1 MKKVLVSLVG
11 LLCIAANSPVHSQQ
25 FSAVS
30 PSGHTLYYEVNPN
43 TWDEI
48 NTVTVKSTDNPNY
61 VYGIVGNLIIPSS
74 VTYNGNTYTV
84 SRIGNFRNC
93 SGMTS
98 IALPN
103 TILLIYNN
111 AFEYCSGLTSIT
123 LPSSVTEIWEY
134 AFKNCSG
141 LTSINMPDGI
151 TYIGDGAFSNCTNL
165 TSFTIPCSLTS
176 FGDGVFYNCLNL
188 TSVTYKAINYVGP
201 SDYVTNIFNVCV
213 NLDTII
219 FDSGVS
225 SINNYVFSYCP
236 NISVVKVEWTNN
248 IPFCTNHTYGSN
260 YNPFYEV
267 PLNNATLIVP
277 VGTRNL
283 YSTLLPWSQFGGI
296 VEDSARTVTVS
307 SNNNNWGTVTG
318 SGVFVI
324 GYVDTL
330 IATPNYGYHFTSWS
344 DGDTNNPRTITVD
357 SNVTY
362 SAVFTPNSYTVTVL
376 SADTTIGA
384 VSGSGL
390 VDYNTIHHIT
400 ATPIQGYHF
409 IHWSDG
415 NTNASRNIIVTKDT
429 TLTAYFEITNYIIN
443 VQANNSTRGTVSGGD
458 TVHYG
463 DSVTITAIPN
473 YGYYFQRWNDNN
485 TDNPRTVV
493 VTQNKTYTAYFN
505 PNSYTITL
513 YSADSSQGNVTGSG
527 SFNYLT
533 NRQIKAIPI
542 TGHHFTHWSDG
553 DSNATRTISVIQD
566 TVLTAYFEINSY
578 QLTVLPNDSTLG
590 SVTGSGVYTHGT
602 QVTVTATPAQG
613 VRFDRWNDNTLL
625 RSYSFTLTNNK
636 QLIAVFLPID
646 TVFIHDTTYLWQ
658 YDTTYIDNYIHDT
671 TIVVNWIYDTTYL
684 WQYDTTYIN
693 NYIHDTTIVDNWIY
707 DTTIV
712 VDTLWLTQYDTVW
725 LTLYDTV
732 WLHDTIIVHDT
743 IYITQEGIGDVAES
757 SIKLYQSNGQIVVEG
772 AAGKAVYMYD
782 INGRLLMCRT
792 ENEERRT
799 FDVPV
804 SGAYLIKVGELPAR
818 KIVVI
823 R

>member
-48 NTVTVKSTDNPNY
+48 NTVTVRSTDNPNY

-123 LPSSVTEIWEY
+123 LPSSVTEILEY

-201 SDYVTNIFNVCV
+201 NNYITNIFNVCV

-219 FDSGVS
+219 FDNGVS

-248 IPFCTNHTYGSN
+248 IPFCTNHSYGS

-283 YSTLLPWSQFGGI
+283 YSTLLPWSQFGSI

-307 SNNNNWGTVTG
+307 SNNDNWGIVTG
-318 SGVFVI
+318 GGVFVI
-324 GYVDTL
+324 GFVDTL
-330 IATPNYGYHFTSWS
+330 TATPNYGYHFTSWS
-344 DGDTNNPRTITVD
+344 DGDTTNPRTIIVD
-357 SNVTY
+357 TDVTY
-362 SAVFTPNSYTVTVL
+362 TASFAPNSYTVIVH
-376 SADTTIGA
+376 SADTARGT
-384 VSGSGL
+384 VSGSGI
-390 VDYNTIHHIT
+390 VNYNTIHHIT
-400 ATPIQGYHF
+400 ATPIPGYHF
-409 IHWSDG
+409 THWSDG
-415 NTNASRNIIVTKDT
+415 NTNASRNIIVTQDT
-429 TLTAYFEITNYIIN
+429 ILTAYFEITNYIIN
-443 VQANNSTRGTVSGGD
+443 VYANNSVRGIVSGGD

-473 YGYYFQRWNDNN
+473 YGYNFQRWNDNDTN
-485 TDNPRTVV
+485 NPRTVV
-493 VTQNKTYTAYFN
+493 VTQNKTYIAYFN

-513 YSADSSQGNVTGSG
+513 HSADSSQGNVTGSG
-527 SFNYLT
+527 TFNYLA
-533 NRQIKAIPI
+533 NRQIKAIPV

-553 DSNATRTISVIQD
+553 DSNATRTISVVQD
-566 TVLTAYFEINSY
+566 TELTAYFEINSY

-613 VRFDRWNDNTLL
+613 IRFDRWDDNTLL

-671 TIVVNWIYDTTYL
+671 T
-684 WQYDTTYIN
+684 YID
-693 NYIHDTTIVDNWIY
+693 NYIIVDNWIY

-732 WLHDTIIVHDT
+732 WLHDTVIVHDT

-757 SIKLYQSNGQIVVEG
+757 SIKLYQKNGQIVVEG

-782 INGRLLMCRT
+782 INGRLLMRRT

>member
-1 MKKVLVSLVG
+1 MKNSLFKTFLSLVTF
-11 LLCIAANSPVHSQQ
+11 LCFTANSQVYSQV

-48 NTVTVKSTDNPNY
+48 NTVTVKSTDNPNH

-84 SRIGNFRNC
+84 SRIGNFSNC
-93 SGMTS
+93 SSMTS
-98 IALPN
+98 ITLPN
-103 TILLIYNN
+103 TIHLIYNN

-219 FDSGVS
+219 FDNGVS

-307 SNNNNWGTVTG
+307 STNNNWGTVTG

-344 DGDTNNPRTITVD
+344 DGDTNNPRTITVVCD
-357 SNVTY
+357 VTY

-376 SADTTIGA
+376 SADTTLGS
-384 VSGSGL
+384 VSGSGI

-409 IHWSDG
+409 THWSDG
-415 NTNASRNIIVTKDT
+415 NTNASRNITVTKDT
-429 TLTAYFEITNYIIN
+429 SLTAYFEITDYIIN
-443 VQANNSTRGTVSGGD
+443 AQVSNNSRGTVTGSD
-458 TVHYG
+458 TAHYG
-463 DSVTITAIPN
+463 DTIVLTATAN
-473 YGYYFQRWNDNN
+473 YGYYFQRWSDNN
-485 TDNPRTVV
+485 TDNPRTII
-493 VTQNKTYTAYFN
+493 VTSNKTYTAYFN
-505 PNSYTITL
+505 PNSYTVTIHSSD
-513 YSADSSQGNVTGSG
+513 SAQGTVSGSG
-527 SFNYLT
+527 SFNYLS
-533 NRQIKAIPI
+533 NRHINANPAN
-542 TGHHFTHWSDG
+542 GYHFSHWSDG
-553 DSNATRTISVIQD
+553 DSNASRIITITQD
-566 TVLTAYFEINSY
+566 TVLTAYFEINNY
-578 QLTVLPNDSTLG
+578 QLTVLPNNPSLG
-590 SVTGSGVYTHGT
+590 TVTGSGIYPHGT
-602 QVTVTATPAQG
+602 VVTVTATPSSG
-613 VRFDRWNDNTLL
+613 NRFDRWNDNSLVSNYT
-625 RSYSFTLTNNK
+625 FTLTNNL
-636 QLIAVFLPID
+636 QLIAIFLPAD
-646 TVFIHDTTYLWQ
+646 TVF
-658 YDTTYIDNYIHDT
+658 
-671 TIVVNWIYDTTYL
+671 VYDTTYL
-684 WQYDTTYIN
+684 EVHDTTL
-693 NYIHDTTIVDNWIY
+693 IHDTSYVEVYLYDTIIITDTLTVTLYDTITNTVYDTIDNYIY

-712 VDTLWLTQYDTVW
+712 VDTLWLTEYDT
-725 LTLYDTV
+725 L
-732 WLHDTIIVHDT
+732 WLHDTIIIHDT
-743 IYITQEGIGDVAES
+743 VYITEEGFGDVEALNAKVYS
-757 SIKLYQSNGQIVVEG
+757 SHGQIVVEG
-772 AAGKAVYMYD
+772 ADGNRVPLYD
-782 INGRLLMCRT
+782 ISGCVLATKQDDNSPLR
-792 ENEERRT
+792 
-799 FDVPV
+799 FDAPA
-804 SGAYLIKVGELPAR
+804 SGT
-818 KIVVI
+818 
-823 R
+823 